1 MNNSMC
7 NNLNMKWNKEED
19 LWLTDNYSETG
30 SQECSNI
37 LGKTKSSIQNRV
49 YKLGLKLS
57 PNYKSK
63 IFSKNPEECN
73 VNPNLFYELNTKEII
88 YLLGLIWSDGHLN
101 PSKNRRNY
109 NVGFNM
115 VTEDFVMI
123 ENVILKTGKWNHY
136 AKPQRKDTNWK
147 PSSLVVTNNK
157 RIYNFLKEHDF
168 DKKSCVSADKI
179 LSKIPNEL
187 KHYFFRGLI
196 DGDGCFY
203 YHKPIKGS
211 TLRQFAITST
221 YEQDWSYFE
230 NLCHYLDIK
239 YTIKRTKK
247 ERSSS
252 SYLRITNKDGIKKI
266 GDFIYQNYNI
276 DNIGLPR
283 KYKKYSLILD

>member
-1 MNNSMC
+1 
-7 NNLNMKWNKEED
+7 MKWNKKED
-19 LWLTDNYSETG
+19 FWLIENYSEMG
-30 SQECSNI
+30 SEECSKF
-37 LGKTKSSIQNRV
+37 LGKTKSSVENRV

-57 PNYKSK
+57 PDYKSK
-63 IFSKNPEECN
+63 IFSKNPQDCN
-73 VNPNLFYELNTKEII
+73 VNPNLFFELNTKEIV

-101 PSKNRRNY
+101 SSNNCRNF
-109 NVGFNM
+109 NVGFTM
-115 VTEDFVMI
+115 VTEDFKSIQSTIM
-123 ENVILKTGKWNHY
+123 KTGKWY
-136 AKPQRKDTNWK
+136 LYKKPNKNSSWK
-147 PSSLVVTNNK
+147 PSTLVLTNNK
-157 RIYNFLKEHDF
+157 RIYNFLTDHDF
-168 DKKSCVSADKI
+168 DKKSYVSAEKI

-187 KHYFFRGLI
+187 KQYFFRGLI

-211 TLRQFAITST
+211 TLRQFAIAST

-252 SYLRITNKDGIKKI
+252 SYLRITNKDGIKKL

-283 KYKKYSLILD
+283 KYEKYSLILD